1 MSRRRRSKRS
11 AFKKAVK
18 KIIRAEKRKAAKKKM
33 RAVVRGGS
41 MMS

>member
-1 MSRRRRSKRS
+1 MRKRRRSNRFKR
-11 AFKKAVK
+11 AVK
-18 KIIRAEKRKAAKKKM
+18 KIIRAEKRRASKRKM